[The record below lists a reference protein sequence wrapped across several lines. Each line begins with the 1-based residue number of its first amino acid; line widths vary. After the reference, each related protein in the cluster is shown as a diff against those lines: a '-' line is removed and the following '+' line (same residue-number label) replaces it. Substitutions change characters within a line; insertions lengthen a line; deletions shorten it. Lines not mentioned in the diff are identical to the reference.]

1 MFSNGIAQMQIN
13 GQVIASK
20 VAYLTNIVHLILIN
34 IKCET
39 NYYGKS

>member
-1 MFSNGIAQMQIN
+1 MQIN

-20 VAYLTNIVHLILIN
+20 VAHLTNIVHLILII